1 MKVVPI
7 ANSNSAQASVNPS
20 EGRSVSA
27 EKVAR
32 AKAAAAGSD
41 PNQVETFNN
50 SSRSALASPR
60 SIKMNTQK
68 TPAPRDYIPE
78 AAVDASATSA
88 VQNAAVSDVNESV
101 PVVSEETK
109 PLDPQIAEVQKKL
122 RAVQVKETEIA
133 KREAA
138 VAEKEKSGQ
147 TLETAIQAEVESDP
161 LGFLFKRGWDFAKLT
176 EQVKRSTE
184 GMGPALTKVE
194 AELRKEIKG
203 LKETLETKDKA
214 QAESED
220 AAYNQSLA
228 QIQKDADKM
237 IAADDAYQTI
247 RETGSNKEVTKLIKR
262 IFDQDG
268 EILDVTEALAL
279 VEADLLEQGLKF
291 AKISKIQKSLTP
303 EQVQQ
308 TQTAQIPAQ
317 NTRVMRTLTNRD
329 SASSVPSARDRA
341 IAAFHNKK
349 LV

>member
-7 ANSNSAQASVNPS
+7 ANSNSAQASINPS

-78 AAVDASATSA
+78 AATEVAA
-88 VQNAAVSDVNESV
+88 VQNAAVSDTNESV
-101 PVVSEETK
+101 PVVIEETK
-109 PLDPQIAEVQKKL
+109 PLDPQIAASQKRE
-122 RAVQVKETEIA
+122 RAVQVKEAAVA
-133 KREAA
+133 KREEA

-147 TLETAIQAEVESDP
+147 TLEAAIQAEVESDP

-308 TQTAQIPAQ
+308 TQTAQVSAQ